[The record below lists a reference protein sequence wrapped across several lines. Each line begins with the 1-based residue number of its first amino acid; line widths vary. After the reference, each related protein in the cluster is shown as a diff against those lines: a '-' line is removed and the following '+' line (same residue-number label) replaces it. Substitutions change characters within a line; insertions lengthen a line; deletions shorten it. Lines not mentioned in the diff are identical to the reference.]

1 MNAHIAA
8 LRKRL
13 DAPVVPGSN
22 AHLVKLQGELADY
35 FAGSLRRFSVPLS
48 YRGTTFQQRVW
59 EQLLAIPYG
68 ETRSY
73 EQLAIATGNPKAVR
87 AVGHANGLNRIC
99 ILIPCHRVI
108 NKDGRLGGY
117 GGGLRRKQYLLEH
130 ERANLGELV

>member
-1 MNAHIAA
+1 M
-8 LRKRL
+8 
-13 DAPVVPGSN
+13 
-22 AHLVKLQGELADY
+22 
-35 FAGSLRRFSVPLS
+35 
-48 YRGTTFQQRVW
+48 
-59 EQLLAIPYG
+59 
-68 ETRSY
+68 
-73 EQLAIATGNPKAVR
+73 R

>member
-59 EQLLAIPYG
+59 EQYLRFPTVRRAPTSSWQSPQ
-68 ETRSY
+68 ET
-73 EQLAIATGNPKAVR
+73 LK
-87 AVGHANGLNRIC
+87 
-99 ILIPCHRVI
+99 PCAR
-108 NKDGRLGGY
+108 
-117 GGGLRRKQYLLEH
+117 
-130 ERANLGELV
+130 